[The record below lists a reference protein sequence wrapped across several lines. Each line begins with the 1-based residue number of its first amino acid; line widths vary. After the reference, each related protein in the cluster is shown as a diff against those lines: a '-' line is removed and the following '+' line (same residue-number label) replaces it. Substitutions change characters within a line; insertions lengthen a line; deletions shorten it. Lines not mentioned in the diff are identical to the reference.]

1 MPPIRD
7 SEPSNVRSQF
17 RRNLSMLF
25 RRAEPVSGCAP
36 DPRYRGAS
44 GRLLA
49 FALAGAWALCAPP
62 AYALA
67 PTPTPAEHGMVVTA
81 QHLASEAGLQI
92 LKEGG
97 NAIDAAVAVGYALAV
112 VDPCCGNIGG
122 GGFMTLHLA
131 DGRNVFINFRERAP
145 LKASRNM
152 YLDGAGNVVP
162 GLSTRGYLAV
172 GVPGTVLG
180 LDTALKQYGTMT
192 RKQVMEPAIAL
203 AEQGYVL
210 QPGDVAILTGGG
222 RHGDLDAL
230 SGPSELFAQQ
240 PNIASIFLK
249 RGKALKAGDRLVQK
263 NLARTLRLIERDGP
277 DAFYRGPI
285 ARQIVRASERHGGLL
300 RMTDF
305 RSYTVEQSTPI
316 ECDYHGY
323 HVISAPPPSSGGTT
337 LCEILNIIEPYPLAR
352 LGFHSAQ
359 ATHDMVEAMRHAYV
373 DRNTLLGDPD
383 FVKAPL
389 GMLLSRD
396 YAARLREA
404 ILPNRAT
411 PSDQVK
417 PGVAPHEG
425 TNTTHYSI
433 VDSKGNAV
441 STTYTL
447 NSYFGAVVMAGN
459 TGFFLNDEM
468 DDFTSKSGVPNLY
481 GLVQGENNAIAP
493 GKRPLSSMAPTI
505 VTHNGKLFMVFG
517 SPGGSRIIT
526 IALETFINVVDYGMN
541 IQQAVD
547 APRFHH
553 QWEPDVIQYEPLAFS
568 DKTMAELRDM
578 GYKLKAYAPWG
589 SAEAI
594 LVDSATA
601 LLYGGVDDRRPGGA
615 AMGY

>member
-1 MPPIRD
+1 MPLIHD
-7 SEPSNVRSQF
+7 SKPRNFRSC
-17 RRNLSMLF
+17 LSPGRWLTLMLLG
-25 RRAEPVSGCAP
+25 ALGLCALSA
-36 DPRYRGAS
+36 R
-44 GRLLA
+44 
-49 FALAGAWALCAPP
+49 ALAATP
-62 AYALA
+62 AY
-67 PTPTPAEHGMVVTA
+67 AEHGMVITA
-81 QHLASEAGLQI
+81 QHLASEVGLRI

-145 LKASRNM
+145 LKATRDM
-152 YLDGAGNVVP
+152 YLDAAGNVVP
-162 GLSTRGYLAV
+162 GRSTRGYLAA

-180 LDTALKQYGTMT
+180 LDTALKQYGTMS
-192 RKQVMEPAIAL
+192 RKQVMAPAIAL
-203 AEQGYVL
+203 ADHGYVL
-210 QPGDVAILTGGG
+210 TSGDVALLTGHGS
-222 RHGDLDAL
+222 RGDLDAL
-230 SGPSELFAQQ
+230 SGPSRLFAQQ
-240 PNIASIFLK
+240 PNIARIFLK
-249 RGKALKAGDRLVQK
+249 DGKALKMGDRLVQK
-263 NLARTLRLIERDGP
+263 NLAKTLRLIEHGGP

-285 ARQIVRASERHGGLL
+285 ARQIVHASEQHGGLL
-300 RMTDF
+300 SMADF
-305 RSYTVEQSTPI
+305 SDYTVEQSKPI

-389 GMLLSRD
+389 AELLSKD

-404 ILPNRAT
+404 ILPDRAT

-425 TNTTHYSI
+425 TNTTHYSV

-441 STTYTL
+441 STTYTI
-447 NSYFGAVVMAGN
+447 NRYFGALVMAGS

-468 DDFTSKSGVPNLY
+468 DDFTSKPGVPNLY

-493 GKRPLSSMAPTI
+493 GKRPLSSMAPSI
-505 VTHNGKLFMVFG
+505 VTKNGKLFMVFG

-526 IALETFINVVDYGMN
+526 IALETFINVVDYGMS

-553 QWEPDVIQYEPLAFS
+553 QWQPDVIQYEPHAFS
-568 DKTMAELRDM
+568 PGTMTELRSM
-578 GYKLKAYAPWG
+578 GYQFKAYAPWG
-589 SAEAI
+589 SVEAI
-594 LVDSATA
+594 LIDPATGH
-601 LLYGGVDDRRPGGA
+601 LYGGVDDRHPGGA
-615 AMGY
+615 ARGY